1 MLAKISI
8 QLLSQSLLAGTFI
21 HIASGNVIVT
31 ESDSANA
38 SEIPIVVQDTVS
50 STPTSVSDN
59 KFKLNPVSISDPIVD
74 ETIFGATRFDP
85 ATDLKM
91 SYVSPISDVLPRSI
105 DRQTISQ
112 TPEPSLN
119 PEPSEPK
126 KWAVGVHAQASTT
139 GFIGIDGGYKFSPN
153 LHARLGLNTVG
164 FNYNY
169 KSEGID
175 YSANF
180 KPTNIHLLGDY
191 FPFGG
196 GLRLTGG
203 FVIQNNQF
211 TATAKP
217 SANNQITLNGTTYDA
232 SQVGNIGGEGKFG
245 SSVAPYLGIGFGTP
259 INSGFGFNIDAGVM
273 FAGSPTVALS
283 ANNISSSIPTAIQNQ
298 IRSDLA
304 AQEQKT
310 NADLR
315 GFNLYPVLSIGF
327 SYAF

>member
-1 MLAKISI
+1 MLPKISAQI
-8 QLLSQSLLAGTFI
+8 LGQSLLAGTFALI
-21 HIASGNVIVT
+21 SISNAT
-31 ESDSANA
+31 A
-38 SEIPIVVQDTVS
+38 SEIPTVQDPAS
-50 STPTSVSDN
+50 SASDN
-59 KFKLNPVSISDPIVD
+59 ISNLNLLSISDPTVD
-74 ETIFGATRFDP
+74 FSSTFGETGFDP

-91 SYVSPISDVLPRSI
+91 SYVSPLSDALPVNNRTI
-105 DRQTISQ
+105 AQTSQ
-112 TPEPSLN
+112 STLN
-119 PEPSEPK
+119 PKSSEPK
-126 KWAVGVHAQASTT
+126 KWAVGIHAQASTT
-139 GFIGIDGGYKFSPN
+139 GFIGVDGGYKFSPN

-169 KSEGID
+169 SSEGID

-203 FVIQNNQF
+203 LVAQSNRF
-211 TATAKP
+211 TATAKS
-217 SANNQITLNGTTYDA
+217 SANNQITLNGNTYNA
-232 SQVGNIGGEGKFG
+232 SQVGTVGSEGKFG

-259 INSGFGFNIDAGVM
+259 ISSGFGFNVDAGVM

-283 ANNISSSIPTAIQNQ
+283 ANNISSSIPTTLQNQ

-310 NADLR
+310 NADIR
-315 GFNLYPVLSIGF
+315 NFNLYPVLSIGF